1 MTTVFSSHSLLFS
14 GVKMTEADDLSM
26 SFNGLRNS
34 TVALTIGTG
43 TCTFDENSVF
53 VVEGDVVTHHGVER
67 DKFTFKRPGVE
78 HLTYDIL
85 KESMGKYHILL
96 IALREQN
103 DKKRELEA
111 DLKSVRV
118 AINNISENI
127 RRIS

>member
-1 MTTVFSSHSLLFS
+1 MRTVFSNHSLLFS
-14 GVKMTEADDLSM
+14 GVKMTDSNEISM
-26 SFNGLRNS
+26 VFDGLRNS
-34 TVALTIGTG
+34 TLVLTIDTK
-43 TCTFDENSVF
+43 TYAFDEHSMF

-67 DKFTFKRPGVE
+67 DRFTFSRPGVK

-85 KESMGKYHILL
+85 KESMGKYHTLL

-103 DKKRELEA
+103 DKKRGLEA

-127 RRIS
+127 RRVK

>member
-1 MTTVFSSHSLLFS
+1 
-14 GVKMTEADDLSM
+14 
-26 SFNGLRNS
+26 
-34 TVALTIGTG
+34 
-43 TCTFDENSVF
+43 
-53 VVEGDVVTHHGVER
+53 VVTHHGVER
-67 DKFTFKRPGVE
+67 DRFTFSRPNVE

-111 DLKSVRV
+111 DLASINV